1 MKDLEILDLSGNTL
15 KDLHGEE
22 FEPLIKLSML
32 DLSNNDIAHP
42 PHQLGFLPQLERL
55 NLQGNPTRRS
65 VRPSCWGPQE
75 SSRSILGTE
84 LRTVDMFSFLYC
96 LLHSK
101 IEYNLTFYCHC
112 L

>member
-55 NLQGNPTRRS
+55 NLQGNPTRTIRQAI
-65 VRPSCWGPQE
+65 VLGPTGKLKE
-75 SSRSILGTE
+75 Y
-84 LRTVDMFSFLYC
+84 LRNRAPAL
-96 LLHSK
+96 
-101 IEYNLTFYCHC
+101 
-112 L
+112 